1 MSEIRILAINPG
13 STSTK
18 FAVYFG
24 SECRLKMNL
33 NHSVEELCF
42 YTNIIDQFD
51 FRKGAIMDLLV
62 KENVELDKIKYI
74 VGRGG
79 FTYPLKSG
87 VYLINNIMLEHLRAG
102 ICGQHASNLGPLIA
116 NYFARLIP
124 GAHAYMADP
133 VVTDEMEDIARV
145 SGYPEFERR
154 SIFHALNQKAIARRH
169 AKIIG
174 RQYGELNLIVAHLGG
189 GISVG
194 AHKNG
199 KVIDVIN
206 AFDGEGPF
214 SPERSG
220 SLPLR
225 QIIDHCFSN
234 KYDKDEIQR
243 MINGEGGYVAYMGT
257 NDAREVGERAKGGEK
272 MAIKIQDALGYQISK
287 AIGEMSV
294 VLNGHID
301 AILLTGGLAYNYYLV
316 QYIIKK
322 VQFLAEVHVYPGEDE
337 LESLALNVLPVA
349 LGEIEPLNYPY

>member
-1 MSEIRILAINPG
+1 MSDIRILAINPG

-24 SECRLKMNL
+24 SECRFKMNL
-33 NHSVEELCF
+33 SHSVEELSF
-42 YTNIIDQFD
+42 YSNIIDQFD
-51 FRKGAIMDLLV
+51 FRKGVIMDLLV

-87 VYLINNIMLEHLRAG
+87 VYNINNKMLGHLRAG

-116 NYFARLIP
+116 DYFAQHIP
-124 GAHAYMADP
+124 GAHAYIVDP
-133 VVTDEMEDIARV
+133 VVTDEMEDIAKV

-154 SIFHALNQKAIARRH
+154 SIFHALNQKAIARHH
-169 AKIIG
+169 AGIIG
-174 RQYGELNLIVAHLGG
+174 RHYGELNLIVAHLGG
-189 GISVG
+189 GISIG

-225 QIIDHCFSN
+225 QIIEHCFSN
-234 KYDKDEIQR
+234 KYLKEEIQR
-243 MINGEGGYVAYMGT
+243 IINGEGGFVAYLGT
-257 NDAREVGERAKGGEK
+257 NDAREVAVRAKEGDK
-272 MAIKIQDALGYQISK
+272 MAIKIQDALGYQICK

-294 VLNGHID
+294 VLNGNID
-301 AILLTGGLAYNYYLV
+301 AILLTGGLAYNYELV

-322 VQFLAEVHVYPGEDE
+322 VQFIAGVHVYPGEDE
-337 LESLALNVLPVA
+337 LKSLALNILPVA
-349 LGEIEPLNYPY
+349 LGKIVPLDYPY